1 MKSELQRKLM
11 LEFPQFFTT
20 DRKIYIGEN
29 PEEELNELLT
39 QEEIVLPIQFGVEC
53 GDGWFMLLDN
63 LLSSIESHLNPEN
76 TWPRKE
82 RIPLQIDQIKEKF
95 GGLRFY
101 YHGGD
106 NEVRGMVR
114 LTEHLS
120 YSICE
125 ECGSTKNVTQT
136 KGWIITLC
144 EDCMKKHN
152 KDGLEIDS

>member
-1 MKSELQRKLM
+1 MKTELQRKLI

-20 DRKIYIGEN
+20 DRKIHIGEN

-53 GDGWFMLLDN
+53 GDGWFMLLEQ
-63 LLSSIESHLNPEN
+63 LMRSVESHLNPEN
-76 TWPRKE
+76 SWPRKE

-106 NEVRGMVR
+106 NEVRGMVNLAER
-114 LTEHLS
+114 LS

-125 ECGSTKNVTQT
+125 QCGSTKNVTQT

-144 EDCMKKHN
+144 EDSMKIHN
-152 KDGLEIDS
+152 KNEKVS